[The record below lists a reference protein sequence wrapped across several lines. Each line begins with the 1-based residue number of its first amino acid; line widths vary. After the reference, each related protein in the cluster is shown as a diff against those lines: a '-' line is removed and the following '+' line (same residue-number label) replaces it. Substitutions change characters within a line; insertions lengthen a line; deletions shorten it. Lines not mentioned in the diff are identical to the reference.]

1 MPSFLP
7 APNLQLPWSSSNE
20 DGRRFWRILG
30 FLLIP
35 FVIFSIAIPLIHV
48 PEATREELEKLPPQL
63 ARVVLEEQEIPEP
76 PPPPEPTPQPTAEP
90 EKEEEKPE
98 EEEPP
103 EEEPKIEDPEPEPEP
118 EPEPAKLVEAR
129 EAAEA
134 EINQFA
140 DALSEMRDAFD
151 LSDVGDELTQSTG
164 EAEEIDRAIISAG
177 AKTTSGGIDT
187 SKLSRDTG
195 GVALS
200 GKTSTKVSNKLASAN
215 SKLAQAKG
223 QAGKSRKPGDK
234 TKRSDESIRKTMGAN
249 KSAIFAIYNRALRK
263 NPSLEG
269 KVVFK
274 IVIEPN
280 GKVSGVSIVS
290 SDLEDPAL
298 ERKLL
303 SRIRLI
309 NFGVFDVV
317 QTTVEYALD
326 FLPY

>member
-1 MPSFLP
+1 MAKYLSS
-7 APNLQLPWSSSNE
+7 PNLQLPWSSSVE
-20 DGRRFWRILG
+20 DERRFWRILG
-30 FLLIP
+30 VLLIP

-48 PEATREELEKLPPQL
+48 PEKAREELEKLPPQL
-63 ARVVLEEQEIPEP
+63 AKVVLEKKELPTPPPTPEP
-76 PPPPEPTPQPTAEP
+76 EPEPEE

-98 EEEPP
+98 EP
-103 EEEPKIEDPEPEPEP
+103 EEEKEPEPEPEKEPEP
-118 EPEPAKLVEAR
+118 EPEPAKLVEAK

-151 LSDVGDELTQSTG
+151 LSDVGEELTQSTG

-177 AKTTSGGIDT
+177 ATQTSGGIDT

-200 GKTSTKVSNKLASAN
+200 GKTSTRVSSKLASSS
-215 SKLAQAKG
+215 SKNAK
-223 QAGKSRKPGDK
+223 AKPGEGKKGPPRDK
-234 TKRSDESIRKTMGAN
+234 SYRSDEDIRKVMDAN
-249 KSAIFAIYNRALRK
+249 KGAIFAIYNRALRK
-263 NPSLEG
+263 NPALEG

-280 GKVSGVSIVS
+280 GKVSNASIVS
-290 SDLEDPAL
+290 SDLDDPAL

-303 SRIRLI
+303 NRVRLI
-309 NFGVFDVV
+309 NFGAKDVL
-317 QTTVEYALD
+317 QTTLEYALD